1 LVGSFVR
8 LEPLSL
14 DHVDRLVAAAGED
27 RSTYGFT
34 VVPQGRDGV
43 TTHVESLLRDHE
55 AGLVVPFAQV
65 DASGDLVVGMT
76 RYLTIRARP
85 GEDVPFAVEIGGTW
99 LAASAQRSAINTES
113 KFLLLRQ
120 AFEVWR
126 VARVDFK
133 TDSRNERSRAAIT
146 RLGAKFEGVLR
157 HWQPSQVIG
166 EEESYRD
173 TAMFSVLD
181 HEWAAVSLELTGMIK
196 GRDASTQQSE

>member
-1 LVGSFVR
+1 VGRYVR

-14 DHVDRLVAAAGED
+14 DHVDPLVQAAAED

-43 TTHVESLLRDHE
+43 TTHVESLLGDHE

-65 DASGDLVVGMT
+65 DASRERVVGMT

-85 GEDVPFAVEIGGTW
+85 GESVPFAVEIGGTW

-113 KFLLLRQ
+113 KFLLMRQ

-126 VARVDFK
+126 VTRVDFK

-157 HWQPSQVIG
+157 HWQPSQVLG
-166 EEESYRD
+166 EEENYRD

-181 HEWAAVSLELTGMIK
+181 HEWVAVSFALAAMIE
-196 GRDASTQQSE
+196 GRGDDPTV